1 MGKHPPPKS
10 KTDATLGDRYYL
22 GWWFPAYGS
31 KTDVTMGEYNPEKLY
46 IVAVG
51 CKHTGYKALM
61 AGLVTEWIYDAF
73 AGKLTYIC
81 INFTGLTNSMNSP
94 TSC

>member
-1 MGKHPPPKS
+1 MYTNLILIHV
-10 KTDATLGDRYYL
+10 LII
-22 GWWFPAYGS
+22 
-31 KTDVTMGEYNPEKLY
+31 LY

-73 AGKLTYIC
+73 AGKPSYIC
-81 INFTGLTNSMNSP
+81 ITFFFTNSMNSP